1 MHRSETPKSI
11 EETKMKK
18 YSFTFK
24 IYLFSN
30 SKYSIKR
37 KHQNVGLKKRW
48 IKKNIKR
55 WSFLTLDE
63 EYNSKSGKTHITR
76 DNQPISSHFPAL
88 VHRQIGG
95 STTLYRPPPTTPPGG
110 TLILYVWNACLSW
123 ISGYIPFCNFL
134 NNVFR
139 APSRESFLVLGQSG
153 VWGTW
158 GVESA

>member
-1 MHRSETPKSI
+1 M
-11 EETKMKK
+11 
-18 YSFTFK
+18 
-24 IYLFSN
+24 
-30 SKYSIKR
+30 
-37 KHQNVGLKKRW
+37 
-48 IKKNIKR
+48 KNI
-55 WSFLTLDE
+55 TLKHTSRE
-63 EYNSKSGKTHITR
+63 IISPFH
-76 DNQPISSHFPAL
+76 PISHAL